1 MKTNLL
7 KSFLASAALLLGI
20 SASAQTEKFYFGVT
34 GSDGTTESTV
44 SAKIFDNLNIRI
56 GVPGADAKVA
66 SNWARVEMVMTDVT
80 TLGFDPG
87 EVRRYKQEYNT
98 GVNVSPKLLSEYLP
112 NSYLLSANGATVNVP
127 LTVKDYIKNAQ
138 ETLSYTFKGDGTGIN
153 GIPTTEA
160 LAKSAWQI
168 IANETEAVK
177 ADPGEDSHIFLNQG
191 AYLRI
196 GNDKLLCE
204 TEGGVK
210 FLSGNWFEGTIEDM
224 LTDISRRNATSENK
238 IELFLPKGSYM
249 KVSSSKATLLNDA
262 TITLD
267 LANLPSGALDDI
279 YDNFYNGIASTTGES
294 QKRMTIIGSLKL
306 FDDIVGAILESGNV
320 NATVQF
326 GKPAEPFIKVYA
338 GQETP
343 EENLKTVEEF
353 NEIRKSKL
361 NAVGFVD
368 ADVAEAHEL
377 ELRGVKNI
385 VVKYPAGKAGNYY
398 ECENLVLTDM
408 TDPAVGGNAPMT
420 DFYSPEAFVAVKGE
434 YKWIQPDRNNTF
446 MCLPF
451 ALKKTDVPSAKLL
464 IFAFEEQLTNGN
476 AYVYF
481 KEREEITEGLPVL
494 VYNTERSGI
503 DYKFDNTR
511 IVGSADN
518 SSNYEGTFISSFDF
532 KGNWLAKKE
541 GNEEYIAKLETGLA
555 PFRGSLNLTNG
566 VEYNGG
572 SNHPVSSSAKRII
585 AIIDENGD
593 ATSIDGVSLGNKNVE
608 TIYSISGAKLSKI
621 TKPGLYIVNGVKR
634 FVK

>member
-44 SAKIFDNLNIRI
+44 SAKIFENLNIRI
-56 GVPGADAKVA
+56 DVPGADAKVA
-66 SNWARVEMVMTDVT
+66 SNWAKVEMVMTDVT

-177 ADPGEDSHIFLNQG
+177 ADPGEDSHIFLKQG

-204 TEGGVK
+204 TKDVK

-224 LTDISRRNATSENK
+224 LTDISRKNAESENK

-267 LANLPSGALDDI
+267 LAGLNPGALDAI
-279 YDNFYNGIASTTGES
+279 FDNFYNEITSTSGEA

-306 FDDIVGAILESGNV
+306 FDDIVGAILESGTV

-326 GKPAEPFIKVYA
+326 GKEGFIKVYPGNSTYKENQTVA
-338 GQETP
+338 QFLATRATTP
-343 EENLKTVEEF
+343 
-353 NEIRKSKL
+353 
-361 NAVGFVD
+361 NAIGFVD
-368 ADVAEAHEL
+368 AAVAEARASEL
-377 ELRGVKNI
+377 ENVDNI
-385 VVKYPAGKAGNYY
+385 VIKYPAGKFENFYY
-398 ECENLVLTDM
+398 ESPKLVLKDKENFYTPVNFIAHDGKYSRNIFENSN
-408 TDPAVGGNAPMT
+408 TCCVPFALDKNSFSSDVQLLTFAYYEPISDGGVSNGGNAYAYFNSNEIVNGGIPCFIYSKNDCALNVT
-420 DFYSPEAFVAVKGE
+420 FEDTEIIAKPEESSNLQGTYSLVKDITGFY
-434 YKWIQPDRNNTF
+434 
-446 MCLPF
+446 
-451 ALKKTDVPSAKLL
+451 
-464 IFAFEEQLTNGN
+464 
-476 AYVYF
+476 
-481 KEREEITEGLPVL
+481 
-494 VYNTERSGI
+494 GI
-503 DYKFDNTR
+503 DDAT
-511 IVGSADN
+511 
-518 SSNYEGTFISSFDF
+518 GT
-532 KGNWLAKKE
+532 
-541 GNEEYIAKLETGLA
+541 KLVDINQIM
-555 PFRGSLNLTNG
+555 PFRSMLTLSYD
-566 VEYNGG
+566 EPFNGG
-572 SNHPVSSSAKRII
+572 SNHTASAPAKEIKI
-585 AIIDENGD
+585 AIINANGD
-593 ATSIDGVSLGNKNVE
+593 ATTIDGVNLGNKKAE
-608 TIYSISGAKLSKI
+608 TIYTINGAKISKI
-621 TKPGLYIVNGVKR
+621 SKPGLYIVNGVKR

>member
-7 KSFLASAALLLGI
+7 KSFLAGAALLLGL

-56 GVPGADAKVA
+56 DVPGADAKVA

-177 ADPGEDSHIFLNQG
+177 ADPGEDSHIFLKQG

-204 TEGGVK
+204 TKDVK
-210 FLSGNWFEGTIEDM
+210 FLSGNWFEGTIQDM
-224 LTDISRRNATSENK
+224 LTDISRKNATSENK

-267 LANLPSGALDDI
+267 LANLPSGAIDDI
-279 YDNFYNGIASTTGES
+279 YDNFYNGIASTTGEA

-326 GKPAEPFIKVYA
+326 GKPAEPFILVYA
-338 GQETP
+338 GKEQP
-343 EENLKTVEEF
+343 EEGLKTIEEF
-353 NEIRKSKL
+353 ENIKNTITK
-361 NAVGFVD
+361 NAIGIVD
-368 ADVAEAHEL
+368 EVYADA
-377 ELRGVKNI
+377 VKDVTNA
-385 VVKYPAGKAGNYY
+385 VVKYKVGAGDNYYYECQNLQLVDVTTTLNPNTTNYYSPVDFVAISGGYKWTETGRNNSLMCFPFELKQENVPTAQLLTFAFQEKLPEGNYY
-398 ECENLVLTDM
+398 AYFHKRNVIKPGVPILIYDT
-408 TDPAVGGNAPMT
+408 AR
-420 DFYSPEAFVAVKGE
+420 KG
-434 YKWIQPDRNNTF
+434 
-446 MCLPF
+446 
-451 ALKKTDVPSAKLL
+451 V
-464 IFAFEEQLTNGN
+464 
-476 AYVYF
+476 
-481 KEREEITEGLPVL
+481 
-494 VYNTERSGI
+494 
-503 DYKFDNTR
+503 DYKFNNSVIAGTPNNSANYQGAFITTGKFAGGTYYSVATR
-511 IVGSADN
+511 
-518 SSNYEGTFISSFDF
+518 GT
-532 KGNWLAKKE
+532 
-541 GNEEYIAKLETGLA
+541 EEYLSTVGTLV
-555 PFRGSLNLTNG
+555 PFRGCLCLNRDTPF
-566 VEYNGG
+566 NGG
-572 SNHPVSSSAKRII
+572 ANHADDSFSSAKIMI

-593 ATSIDGVSLGNKNVE
+593 ATSIDGVSLGNKKAE
-608 TIYSISGAKLSKI
+608 TIYTINGVKVSKV

>member
-7 KSFLASAALLLGI
+7 KSILAVAALLVGLG
-20 SASAQTEKFYFGVT
+20 ASAQEKKFYFGVT
-34 GSDGTTESTV
+34 GYSAAGAPATIDATVYGDLSFNINLPSEDAKIGASKAFVQMTMWNVTSLGFEAGETRHWENTYETGVTV
-44 SAKIFDNLNIRI
+44 SDQTLSTYLPTCFTLGKDRKVTLPVHVVDYFEGGVYQDFTYNIE
-56 GVPGADAKVA
+56 GAGSQIVGTPSSSDDALKA
-66 SNWARVEMVMTDVT
+66 WSIITNEVT
-80 TLGFDPG
+80 TNHPDAG
-87 EVRRYKQEYNT
+87 
-98 GVNVSPKLLSEYLP
+98 
-112 NSYLLSANGATVNVP
+112 
-127 LTVKDYIKNAQ
+127 
-138 ETLSYTFKGDGTGIN
+138 GDSQFI
-153 GIPTTEA
+153 
-160 LAKSAWQI
+160 LK
-168 IANETEAVK
+168 
-177 ADPGEDSHIFLNQG
+177 QG
-191 AYLRI
+191 AYLCI
-196 GNDKLLCE
+196 GNKKFECANEVDLLE
-204 TEGGVK
+204 
-210 FLSGNWFEGTIEDM
+210 GNWTSGSVED
-224 LTDISRRNATSENK
+224 LFNK
-238 IELFLPKGSYM
+238 FSQTEVESSNKVVLYLPAGSSM
-249 KVSSSKATLLNDA
+249 KVDQSIATLKNPA

-267 LANLPSGALDDI
+267 FASLDKTAFDNILDGIMEAASSGNDKRLTI
-279 YDNFYNGIASTTGES
+279 INSLILFDNFVMNAVEASTV
-294 QKRMTIIGSLKL
+294 K
-306 FDDIVGAILESGNV
+306 
-320 NATVQF
+320 ATVQF
-326 GKPAEPFIKVYA
+326 GAPTEGFILVYA
-338 GQETP
+338 GKEQP

-368 ADVAEAHEL
+368 ADVAEAHAIEL
-377 ELRGVKNI
+377 EGVKNI

-541 GNEEYIAKLETGLA
+541 GNEEYIVKLETGLA

-593 ATSIDGVSLGNKNVE
+593 ATSIDGVSLGSKNVE